1 MSTRTPRRT
10 AHHTRHFLGVET
22 MNSPITPARR
32 VRHEVRDGLAVMGFS
47 LASSLSLALL
57 LTALVHGS

>member
-1 MSTRTPRRT
+1 MS
-10 AHHTRHFLGVET
+10 
-22 MNSPITPARR
+22 SPITPARR

-47 LASSLSLALL
+47 LASSLTLALL